1 MIYFGVPK
9 SQVFKE
15 ITRQDVLIFLE
26 NFRKPAQVD
35 HKWVDTSVSLIALSY
50 YEKRRME
57 IMTVR
62 FQESRS
68 ELKIVSQSW
77 LQNCVYIHLAFVA
90 LASHSA
96 NPLFSVSVHIA
107 NHP

>member
-1 MIYFGVPK
+1 M
-9 SQVFKE
+9 
-15 ITRQDVLIFLE
+15 LIFLE
-26 NFRKPAQVD
+26 NFKKPEQVD
-35 HKWVDTSVSLIALSY
+35 HKWVDTLVSLIALSY
-50 YEKRRME
+50 YEKRRIE

-62 FQESRS
+62 FQESRN

-77 LQNCVYIHLAFVA
+77 LQKCVYIHLAFVA

-96 NPLFSVSVHIA
+96 NPLFSVSVRIA